1 MAEVEIYGPP
11 QSTYVRTARMAFE
24 EKGVPYS
31 LQPIEFGSDQHKA
44 LHPFGR
50 VPAMKHG
57 DVHLYETLAIATYA
71 DLAFDGL
78 KLQPAAPRGRALMMQ
93 WTSVVIDYVYQYAVH
108 DVVIERLAAPSRGR
122 EPDEEKIK
130 NAIPHVKH
138 CMSVIDRALGGTPYL
153 AGADLSLADL
163 YVAPIVSYLKMLPEG
178 QEALAGLSAIDDWFD
193 KVSARPSFPATMPPA
208 PQQEAAE

>member
-108 DVVIERLAAPSRGR
+108 DVVIERLACRLSMTGSTKSRRGR
-122 EPDEEKIK
+122 ASPPPCRRRRSRK
-130 NAIPHVKH
+130 
-138 CMSVIDRALGGTPYL
+138 
-153 AGADLSLADL
+153 
-163 YVAPIVSYLKMLPEG
+163 
-178 QEALAGLSAIDDWFD
+178 
-193 KVSARPSFPATMPPA
+193 RPSSRITISTRRGAAPLSSSCLYMPRLGACLSVPI
-208 PQQEAAE
+208 